1 MKASSI
7 IPQLRTIAALNAIN
21 GWIPAYRRP
30 LALIAVI
37 STPFSFLFFIY
48 LFGGPSKI
56 LIGAIGGLLFT
67 IVNSA
72 TMLQTDL
79 LFYKLDLKFQQIV
92 ASTPVTPLMYTFGLA
107 TGNII
112 FTLPGIAIFFV
123 IIVLASHIS
132 VSSVLIIIGALLATW
147 AIFSMFS
154 YLVSTRIREMRD
166 IWPISVMFSILFGV
180 VPPIYYPVSAL
191 PQILQYVAYIV
202 PTTWAAILMK
212 GAIAG
217 EFHSILVP
225 ALIYV
230 VEMIGVILV
239 TSKLAN
245 WKRNRI

>member
-1 MKASSI
+1 MENRLISY
-7 IPQLRTIAALNAIN
+7 LRTVVALNAIN

-30 LALIAVI
+30 ISLVAVI

-56 LIGAIGGLLFT
+56 LIASIGGLLFT

-92 ASTPVTPLMYTFGLA
+92 ASTRISPLLYTFGLA

-112 FTLPGIAIFFV
+112 FTLPGIAIFFA
-123 IIVLASHIS
+123 IIIILSHIS
-132 VSSVLIIIGALLATW
+132 LAAILIVTGALLATW
-147 AIFSMFS
+147 AIFSMLS
-154 YLVSTRIREMRD
+154 YLISTRIREMRD

-180 VPPIYYPVSAL
+180 VPPIYYSVSSLPV
-191 PQILQYVAYIV
+191 PLQYVAYIV
-202 PTTWAAILMK
+202 PTTWAAEIMK
-212 GAIAG
+212 GAVAGNFAPIHIA
-217 EFHSILVP
+217 SLVYT
-225 ALIYV
+225 I
-230 VEMIGVILV
+230 EMIGVILV
-239 TSKLAN
+239 TWKVAS

>member
-1 MKASSI
+1 MINK
-7 IPQLRTIAALNAIN
+7 LRTIVALNALN

-30 LALIAVI
+30 ISLVAVI

-72 TMLQTDL
+72 TMLQTDI

-92 ASTPVTPLMYTFGLA
+92 ASTPTSPLLYTFGLA

-112 FTLPGIAIFFV
+112 FTLPGIGIFFV
-123 IIVLASHIS
+123 IIVLESHIS
-132 VSSVLIIIGALLATW
+132 LVPVLIMIGALLATW
-147 AIFSMFS
+147 LIFSLLS

-180 VPPIYYPVSAL
+180 VPPIYYSVTSL
-191 PQILQYVAYIV
+191 PQVLQYVAYIV
-202 PTTWAAILMK
+202 PTTWAAIIMK
-212 GAIAG
+212 GAVLGNI
-217 EFHSILVP
+217 HSILIP
-225 ALIYV
+225 ALIYLI
-230 VEMIGVILV
+230 EMIGVVFV
-239 TSKLAN
+239 TSRIAS
-245 WKRNRI
+245 WKKNRI

>member
-1 MKASSI
+1 MLS
-7 IPQLRTIAALNAIN
+7 QLRAIVALNAIN
-21 GWIPAYRRP
+21 GWIPVYRRP
-30 LALIAVI
+30 IALAAVI

-56 LIGAIGGLLFT
+56 LIASVGGLLFT
-67 IVNSA
+67 IVNAA

-92 ASTPVTPLMYTFGLA
+92 ASTTVSPLLYTFGLA

-112 FTLPGIAIFFV
+112 FTLPGIAIFFI
-123 IIVLASHIS
+123 IIVTVSHIP
-132 VSSVLIIIGALLATW
+132 VTSVLIIIGTLMATW

-180 VPPIYYPVSAL
+180 VPPIYYSITSLPVA
-191 PQILQYVAYIV
+191 LQYVAYLV
-202 PTTWAAILMK
+202 PTSWAAIIMK
-212 GAIAG
+212 GTIAG
-217 EFHSILVP
+217 DLQGILIP
-225 ALIYV
+225 ALIYLA
-230 VEMIGVILV
+230 EMIGVILV
-239 TSKLAN
+239 TSKVAN